1 MSSLPS
7 LLDVNIVQL
16 QDRYKGL
23 SIEMLKQ
30 EQSGPYGWLATAVL
44 NEKVSADEQA
54 KLAAGASKGDD
65 PSVAQQVNQKAGL
78 MGLAGSR
85 VAQAGQQMADQSGAA
100 PMPTSE
106 MTPQP
111 NPQPEPFTAARG
123 GLANLPV
130 NSRMFNYDGG
140 GIVAFAEGEAV
151 PYPEPVQIREAQ
163 LQAERK
169 AQVARAARAAAE
181 RTAAERAASNRDA
194 ERVSQDTPPAASGVD
209 PAMKY
214 ASDLM
219 AKFRGTSAEPSLEE
233 MRGQKAEAFKAAGV
247 PMDVRDTRNQDISA
261 YEAESERMKKD
272 REGSDLLK
280 YIAGGMRGPGGM
292 GLAYA
297 AQQDANMAA
306 DSIRR
311 DKAREMRA
319 AMEQAARA
327 EASGDV
333 NALREAKATWSK
345 ANDEFSRAGIT
356 AATSLKTSGD
366 TIGVQKESNAI
377 QREHNRAMEKL
388 QAMSNSIQAASAN
401 RPSDLQK
408 VTADLMA
415 ADKTLSRIDAMSKA
429 AQIMQS
435 GKFETVD
442 AARQKAYLTH
452 MQKELETANMFL
464 LGTTPGTKEH
474 TEAQTKYDTAFARA
488 QKLFDSS
495 SPASGKGLGSL
506 PSAQPVPT
514 QQPAWGTAKTVKP

>member
-1 MSSLPS
+1 MSALPS
-7 LLDVNIVQL
+7 MLDVNIVQL

-23 SIEMLKQ
+23 SIESLKQ

-54 KLAAGASKGDD
+54 KLAAGASKGND

-181 RTAAERAASNRDA
+181 RAASNRDA
-194 ERVSQDTPPAASGVD
+194 ERIPQDTPPAASGVD

-233 MRGQKAEAFKAAGV
+233 MRGQKAEAFRAAGV

-356 AATSLKTSGD
+356 AATSLKTSAD

-388 QAMSNSIQAASAN
+388 QAMSNSIQAASIN
-401 RPSDLQK
+401 RPIDLQK

-435 GKFETVD
+435 GKFETADV
-442 AARQKAYLTH
+442 ARQKAYLTH

-488 QKLFDSS
+488 KQLFDSS
-495 SPASGKGLGSL
+495 SPASGGLKSL
-506 PSAQPVPT
+506 PKAQPVPT
-514 QQPAWGTAKTVKP
+514 QQPAWGAAKTVKP

>member
-1 MSSLPS
+1 M
-7 LLDVNIVQL
+7 LDVNIVQL

-23 SIEMLKQ
+23 SIESLKQ

-54 KLAAGASKGDD
+54 KLAAGASKGND

-151 PYPEPVQIREAQ
+151 PYPEPVKIREAQ

-169 AQVARAARAAAE
+169 AQVARAARAA
-181 RTAAERAASNRDA
+181 TERAASNRDA
-194 ERVSQDTPPAASGVD
+194 ERIPQDTPPAASGVD

-233 MRGQKAEAFKAAGV
+233 MRGQKAEAFRAAGV

-435 GKFETVD
+435 GKFETADV
-442 AARQKAYLTH
+442 ARQKAYLTH

-488 QKLFDSS
+488 KQLFDSS
-495 SPASGKGLGSL
+495 SPASGGLKSL
-506 PSAQPVPT
+506 PAAQPAPT
-514 QQPAWGTAKTVKP
+514 QQPAWGAAKTVKP

>member
-23 SIEMLKQ
+23 PIEMLKQ

-181 RTAAERAASNRDA
+181 RVAAERAASNRDA
-194 ERVSQDTPPAASGVD
+194 ERIPQDTPPAASGVD

-297 AQQDANMAA
+297 ALQDANMAA

-435 GKFETVD
+435 GKFETAD
-442 AARQKAYLTH
+442 AARQKAYLAY
-452 MQKELETANMFL
+452 MQNELDTASKFL
-464 LGTTPGTKEH
+464 VIATPGTKEH
-474 TEAQTKYDTAFARA
+474 AEAQTRYDAAFARA
-488 QKLFDSS
+488 KQLFDSS

-514 QQPAWGTAKTVKP
+514 QQPAWGTFKTVKP